1 MKRVPLHMQILI
13 GLLLGLGFAVLSIK
27 VGLPATFTINY
38 IKPFGT
44 LFLNS
49 LKLVAIPLIFA
60 SLVVGITSIE
70 DVTRLSRIGGK
81 TFLIYTLTTVIAV
94 MLGLAIANL
103 VKPGQVISEQ
113 TRDRLMTLYASEAEQ
128 RSATLK
134 ELQTNGPLQF
144 LIDLVPENLVTAL
157 SSNLNL
163 LQVVLLAIVFGIALL
178 KIPPRKSKP
187 L

>member
-1 MKRVPLHMQILI
+1 MQILI

-70 DVTRLSRIGGK
+70 DVTRLL
-81 TFLIYTLTTVIAV
+81 F
-94 MLGLAIANL
+94 
-103 VKPGQVISEQ
+103 
-113 TRDRLMTLYASEAEQ
+113 
-128 RSATLK
+128 
-134 ELQTNGPLQF
+134 
-144 LIDLVPENLVTAL
+144 
-157 SSNLNL
+157 
-163 LQVVLLAIVFGIALL
+163 IVW
-178 KIPPRKSKP
+178 
-187 L
+187 